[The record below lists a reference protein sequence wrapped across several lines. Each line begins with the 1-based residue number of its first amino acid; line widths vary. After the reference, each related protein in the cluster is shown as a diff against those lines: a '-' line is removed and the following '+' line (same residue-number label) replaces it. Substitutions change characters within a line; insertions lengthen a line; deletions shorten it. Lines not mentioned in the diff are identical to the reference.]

1 MIFDVKNFPVFS
13 FIKDGD
19 IVNNGDILYNA
30 DKEWL
35 TELSGYR
42 PDKYLTNILRNNLTF
57 IKKTMADA
65 SKNIF
70 YVSSDLMKE
79 MQSEI
84 EGYNTLFDS
93 DYKKISQY
101 CTYNRSKCMPMP
113 CILIWHDNKQH
124 QHVNILNVTD
134 NKIFAVYMYCGK
146 IVSVQISKVY
156 ESGTDEK
163 IFKTDSIEFKNVPKS
178 AMPLMV
184 IANMIKLNNKFLW
197 QWKVEIKPWQSLRLT
212 GHLMPFVNKTPYTI
226 NFI

>member
-101 CTYNRSKCMPMP
+101 CKYNRSKCMPMP

-124 QHVNILNVTD
+124 QHVSPPTRR
-134 NKIFAVYMYCGK
+134 CGLK
-146 IVSVQISKVY
+146 L
-156 ESGTDEK
+156 DE
-163 IFKTDSIEFKNVPKS
+163 NG
-178 AMPLMV
+178 
-184 IANMIKLNNKFLW
+184 
-197 QWKVEIKPWQSLRLT
+197 KPTKDMRSPPTRRCGLKHR
-212 GHLMPFVNKTPYTI
+212 
-226 NFI
+226 

>member
-101 CTYNRSKCMPMP
+101 CKDNTSKCMPMP

-124 QHVNILNVTD
+124 QHVNILNVKPHV
-134 NKIFAVYMYCGK
+134 NNQVLLIN
-146 IVSVQISKVY
+146 Q
-156 ESGTDEK
+156 
-163 IFKTDSIEFKNVPKS
+163 
-178 AMPLMV
+178 PL
-184 IANMIKLNNKFLW
+184 F
-197 QWKVEIKPWQSLRLT
+197 
-212 GHLMPFVNKTPYTI
+212 
-226 NFI
+226 

>member
-70 YVSSDLMKE
+70 YVSSDMMKE

-84 EGYNTLFDS
+84 EGYNTIFDS

-124 QHVNILNVTD
+124 QHVNILSVTD
-134 NKIFAVYMYCGK
+134 NRIFAVYMYCGK

-163 IFKTDSIEFKNVPKS
+163 IFKTGRTEFKDIPKS

-184 IANMIKLNNKFLW
+184 IANMIKLNDKFLW
-197 QWKVEIKPWQSLRLT
+197 QWKVEIKPWQSLRLA